1 MIKAVRCDKPSFRE
15 VQFKPGF
22 NVILA
27 ERVGEATDKDSR
39 NGLGKTTLIEII
51 HFCLGASTKKNEGLR
66 VKELENWTFILDMS
80 LKGKDYSIYRNTLDF
95 SKVKIEGD
103 VSGWPIKPVYDE
115 GEKKYILPVKD
126 WNIVLGNLVFGLP
139 VDSTEN
145 KYSPTFRSLIS
156 YFMRRGVG
164 AFQSPFKH
172 YSQQKEWDIQ
182 TNNAFLLGLNWEY
195 ASEFQELKDNE
206 RTLNELKKAAGQ
218 GLLMGYVGTRG
229 ELEAERVTVAD
240 EIQRLEKQL
249 KSFKVHPQ
257 YFKIQEEVNALTK
270 EIHDITNHNTMNR
283 QILDKYRESLVEEKD
298 VSIDKVTQVY
308 GEAGLVFPGGLL
320 RKLEEVSD
328 FHKQLIKNRK
338 EYLNSEILRLSRE
351 IEEQKLEVEALSNKR
366 AELMGILETHG
377 ALEEYSKLQERAGGF
392 RQRLEEV
399 KNRLENLKRFE
410 EGKRNLKIA
419 KEELYQKARRD
430 FQERFSGV
438 EKAIKYFNRFSEGL
452 YSEPGILSI
461 DVLDKGYGFDVEI
474 KRARSQGIGYMKVF
488 CYDLTLAGLLLE
500 SGYTWN
506 SLIHDSTIFDG
517 VDERQIARALELA
530 AGEAEAQGIQYICAL
545 NSDNVPYNDFS
556 GTFKTEFEKHV
567 IITFTDATDDGGLL
581 GIRF

>member
-1 MIKAVRCDKPSFRE
+1 MIEAVRCDKSSFRE
-15 VQFKPGF
+15 VRFKPGF

-66 VKELENWTFILDMS
+66 VKELENWTFILDVS

-115 GEKKYILPVKD
+115 NEKKYILPVKD
-126 WNIVLGNLVFGLP
+126 WNMVLGNLVFGLP
-139 VDSTEN
+139 VESAEK

-195 ASEFQELKDNE
+195 AAEFQELKDNE

-218 GLLMGYVGTRG
+218 GLLTGYVGTRG

-270 EIHDITNHNTMNR
+270 EIHDITNRNTMNR

-338 EYLNSEILRLSRE
+338 EYLNSEISRLSRE
-351 IEEQKLEVEALSNKR
+351 IEEQKPEVETLSNKR
-366 AELMGILETHG
+366 AELMGVLETHG

-392 RQRLEEV
+392 RQHLEEV

-410 EGKRNLKIA
+410 EGKRSLKIA
-419 KEELYQKARRD
+419 KEELYQKASRD

-474 KRARSQGIGYMKVF
+474 KRAQSQGIGYMKVF

-500 SGYTWN
+500 YGYTWN

-517 VDERQIARALELA
+517 VDERQIAKALELA
-530 AGEAEAQGIQYICAL
+530 AGEAEVQGIQYICAL
-545 NSDNVPYNDFS
+545 NSDNVPYDDFS
-556 GTFKTEFEKHV
+556 ETFKTEFEKHV
-567 IITFTDATDDGGLL
+567 IITFTDVTDDGGLL

>member
-1 MIKAVRCDKPSFRE
+1 MIEAVRCDKPSFRE
-15 VQFKPGF
+15 VRFKPGF

-27 ERVGEATDKDSR
+27 ERVCEATDKDSR

-51 HFCLGASTKKNEGLR
+51 HFCLGASTKKNECLR

-139 VDSTEN
+139 VESTEK

-206 RTLNELKKAAGQ
+206 RTLNELKKAVGQ
-218 GLLMGYVGTRG
+218 GLLTGYVGTRG

-270 EIHDITNHNTMNR
+270 EIHDITNRNTMNR

-328 FHKQLIKNRK
+328 FHKQVIMNRK
-338 EYLNSEILRLSRE
+338 EYLNSEIIRLSRE
-351 IEEQKLEVEALSNKR
+351 IEEQKLEVETLSNKR

-392 RQRLEEV
+392 RQHLEEV

-410 EGKRNLKIA
+410 EGKRSLKIA

-530 AGEAEAQGIQYICAL
+530 AGEAGAQDIQYICAL

-556 GTFKTEFEKHV
+556 ETFKTEFGKHV